1 MLQTLKMP
9 VLLGGVFALII
20 VVTLWAVMRPE
31 AVVVQGEVSADR
43 VDVSA
48 RVSGRV
54 AAVQAT
60 VGQTVQAGEVL
71 VVLDSPQLLAALH
84 LADAALDVAKANLA
98 LANST
103 RPEAIRARQSDLQ
116 SVQADVTLARDTLD
130 RQKALLDRG
139 VVTQAEFNQVQRNL
153 EVAER
158 RLEAARANLDL
169 AEAGASPEE
178 RAVAAAQVRQ
188 AEATVAQRQ
197 ADVAELILSAPIN
210 GQIANRVIDIGE
222 NVAPGAPV
230 LSIVDLDNAW
240 LTFHLREDLL
250 RGLNV
255 GDHLNVR
262 VPALEQRVFAAEVYL
277 VNVQGHFATW
287 RATRATG
294 DFDLRSFEVRA
305 RPVHPVPGLRPGM
318 SVIATLPQ
326 S

>member
-9 VLLGGVFALII
+9 ALLGGVAVLII
-20 VVTLWAVMRPE
+20 VVVLWAVMRPE

-60 VGQTVQAGEVL
+60 VGQTVQAGEALLVL
-71 VVLDSPQLLAALH
+71 ESPQLLAALH
-84 LADAALDVAKANLA
+84 LADAALEVAKANLA

-116 SVQADVTLARDTLD
+116 SAQADVTLARDTLE
-130 RQKALLDRG
+130 RQKTLLDRG

-197 ADVAELILSAPIN
+197 ADVAELTLSAPIN
-210 GQIANRVIDIGE
+210 GQIANRVVDIGE

-255 GDHLNVR
+255 GDRLDVR

-305 RPVHPVPGLRPGM
+305 RPVQPVPGLRPGM